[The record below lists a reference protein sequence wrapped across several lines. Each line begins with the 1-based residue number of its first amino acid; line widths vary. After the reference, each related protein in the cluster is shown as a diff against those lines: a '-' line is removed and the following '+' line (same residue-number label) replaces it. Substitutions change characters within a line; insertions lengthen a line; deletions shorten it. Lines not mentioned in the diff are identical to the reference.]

1 MSRRSLIPVLPTAMT
16 LGNLVCGFM
25 AMAKTVDAMNVSAGH
40 NPLDPAFTTKI
51 LQAAG
56 LVALGMIFD
65 ALDGRVA
72 RLTKAAT
79 PFGAQLDSLADMVT
93 FGVTPAL
100 MAKVVYEHGKAGLD
114 QPFMPKIISALCA
127 LYVVGAALR
136 LARFTVQTDA
146 DESSHH
152 TFEGLPSPAAAA
164 LIVTAVVFIFDGRH
178 EVGLIGTWADSV
190 AIAIMRV
197 LPFVAAA
204 LGLTMVSRV
213 PYVHVVSRY
222 VGHRTGVTTFVNMA
236 VLGAVVMIFYE
247 WLLFVVALAYVLGG
261 LVLGLRARWT
271 GRGVLEALPDPPAGV
286 DHGPWEEPD
295 R

>member
-25 AMAKTVDAMNVSAGH
+25 AMAKTVDAMSQSGGED
-40 NPLDPAFTTKI
+40 PLDPVFATKI

-56 LVALGMIFD
+56 LIALGMVLD

-72 RLTKAAT
+72 RLTKAT
-79 PFGAQLDSLADMVT
+79 SDFGAQLDSLADVVT

-114 QPFMPKIISALCA
+114 QPFMPKVISALCA

-136 LARFTVQTDA
+136 LARFTVKTDA

-164 LIVTAVVFIFDGRH
+164 LVAFAVIFIFEGRQ
-178 EVGLIGTWADSV
+178 EIGLVGPWADDV
-190 AIAIMRV
+190 AITVMRL
-197 LPFVAAA
+197 LPFVAAG
-204 LGLTMVSRV
+204 LGLAMVSRV

-222 VGHRTGVTTFVNMA
+222 VGHRTGVTTFVNLA
-236 VLGAVVMIFYE
+236 VLGAVVLIFHE
-247 WLLFVVALAYVLGG
+247 WMLFLLALAYVLGG

-271 GRGVLEALPDPPAGV
+271 GKEVLDALPEPPVGV
-286 DHGPWEEPD
+286 DEDEWTGRQP
-295 R
+295 